1 MKEPIFQRLW
11 GCLSGAPERQA
22 HERLLQASQLALV
35 NMALLN
41 FNKAVVAQARKGGGL
56 QEEVLVRIKADCIAR
71 FHNYGA
77 LGLDIK
83 DEALILNTALEQLRA
98 QLAQI

>member
-1 MKEPIFQRLW
+1 MKKPIFQRLW

-41 FNKAVVAQARKGGGL
+41 FNKAVVAQARNGGGL
-56 QEEVLVRIKADCIAR
+56 RNSQKWCCKMSKGRMSEYQRVDASAAMVATK
-71 FHNYGA
+71 
-77 LGLDIK
+77 
-83 DEALILNTALEQLRA
+83 
-98 QLAQI
+98 

>member
-1 MKEPIFQRLW
+1 MFQRLW
-11 GCLSGAPERQA
+11 SRLSGTPERQA

-35 NMALLN
+35 NLALVN
-41 FNKAVVAQARKGGGL
+41 FGKAVAAQARHGDGL
-56 QEEVLVRIKADCIAR
+56 QEEVLAGIKADCIAR

-83 DEALILNTALEQLRA
+83 DEALVLNAALEQLRA